1 MLYTASSET
10 PVPRTQRLAAWLACM
25 TVAICS
31 VGVPLPARAV
41 KKSGEAFP
49 CQNCPCGC
57 KDADTCW
64 RECCCFTNRQKLAW
78 AERNRVTPPSF
89 VIAAARREKREA
101 AKESQSCCG
110 SKPEAKMQASASAAP
125 TVAKPACCQRR
136 TALCSAAS
144 NCEAA
149 GSCSKCARQ
158 ASNKQADTPGRHRSS
173 DAVLLIS
180 KLRCGGISLS
190 VSAIP
195 PSVVTRLADY
205 RLDMPVHFE
214 LRVYDSLLY
223 EPPVLA
229 VAVPP
234 PDAASC

>member
-1 MLYTASSET
+1 MS
-10 PVPRTQRLAAWLACM
+10 RTQRLAAWLACM

-64 RECCCFTNRQKLAW
+64 RECCCFTNREKLAW

-89 VIAAARREKREA
+89 VVAAARRDARAA
-101 AKESQSCCG
+101 AKESQSCCRG
-110 SKPEAKMQASASAAP
+110 KREVKVQALGSAAVR
-125 TVAKPACCQRR
+125 VAKPSCCQRR

-149 GSCSKCARQ
+149 GSCIKCAGQ
-158 ASNKQADTPGRHRSS
+158 TANKQAHAPGRHRSS
-173 DAVLLIS
+173 DAVLLVS

-190 VSAIP
+190 VSAMP
-195 PSVVTRLADY
+195 PSVVTRVADFH
-205 RLDMPVHFE
+205 LDMPVHFE
-214 LRVYDSLLY
+214 PLGCDRLLY

-229 VAVPP
+229 VAAPP
-234 PDAASC
+234 PDAQSS